1 MPGPGETESAT
12 VGGGALYLTA
22 GKGDEEVAAAWDFIT
37 YLVKAETQSEWAA
50 RSGYAPVNQ
59 GALRLDPLRATYRD
73 DPRFKVSYDQ
83 VVAGADDFA
92 AVGPVIG
99 PLREVRSVTA
109 SAVAAIFNGADVASS
124 LADAAAQS
132 DALIADYNARN

>member
-1 MPGPGETESAT
+1 
-12 VGGGALYLTA
+12 LYVTA
-22 GKGDEEVAAAWDFIT
+22 DKGDAQAAAAWDFIEF
-37 YLVKAETQSEWAA
+37 LVSAETQSKWAA
-50 RSGYAPVNQ
+50 ASGYAPVHE
-59 GALRLDPLRATYRD
+59 GALELNPLRATYRD

-99 PLREVRSVTA
+99 PLREVRAVTA
-109 SAVAAIFNGADVASS
+109 SAVAAIFDGADPATA
-124 LADAAAQS
+124 LADSAAQS